1 MMITTFLAQIRN
13 PILTTGVQQTGGWQF
28 IETLA
33 RNVIGI
39 GFIVGVV
46 VFFFVFAI
54 GAIQWL
60 TAGGDRGALEDARR
74 KIINAIVGLL
84 ILLLLYIF
92 IQFINLLFGLN
103 IGNLGTLYGPPPGG
117 ATPTAVVPAS
127 PTLSVPTPTSVTATP
142 TSVCALSGHCGF
154 IPCCFGCNMFTSQ
167 CNTALPTTGPSD
179 TPTPFPTATPTL
191 PVPTPTSVVA
201 TPTSVCALSGHC
213 GFIPCCFGCNMF
225 TSQCNTAL
233 PTTGPSDTPTPFPTF
248 PPPTIGFAT
257 PTPSNM
263 MLNSGLNVS
272 CYNLCRSSG
281 FAGCASVGTDFNGSN
296 GLYYDGF
303 LATCT
308 ILSADCNLVMYS
320 ASNVCGGFNAN
331 WTRCFCN

>member
-179 TPTPFPTATPTL
+179 TPTPFPT
-191 PVPTPTSVVA
+191 
-201 TPTSVCALSGHC
+201 
-213 GFIPCCFGCNMF
+213 
-225 TSQCNTAL
+225 
-233 PTTGPSDTPTPFPTF
+233 F